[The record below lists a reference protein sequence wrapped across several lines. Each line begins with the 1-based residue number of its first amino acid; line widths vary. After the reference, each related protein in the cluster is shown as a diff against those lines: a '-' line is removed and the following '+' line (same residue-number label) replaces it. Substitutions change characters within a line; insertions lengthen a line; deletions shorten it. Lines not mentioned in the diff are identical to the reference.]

1 MKGLVDMSATTVIKD
16 ILEAKGKSQ
25 KELAKE
31 INVTRQNLC
40 NKMTRD
46 KFSSLELVEIADALE
61 MNLILRDKDI
71 DSIINDYKKY
81 MKDNEISDEDIETTI
96 SYVKP
101 FVQFLLEKQEH
112 IIDYP
117 EDEKGKSKRNMT
129 EEEKKAAQKKSE
141 ATKERNAKKQAE
153 SQDN

>member
-1 MKGLVDMSATTVIKD
+1 MDNSLKIGQY
-16 ILEAKGKSQ
+16 ILEVLDDNGEVVGFVNVGRAFDEEFDGYG
-25 KELAKE
+25 E
-31 INVTRQNLC
+31 I
-40 NKMTRD
+40 
-46 KFSSLELVEIADALE
+46 FALY
-61 MNLILRDKDI
+61 
-71 DSIINDYKKY
+71 IINGYKKY
-81 MKDNEISDEDIETTI
+81 MKDNEISDKDIETAT

-117 EDEKGKSKRNMT
+117 EDKKGKSKRNMT

-141 ATKERNAKKQAE
+141 ATKARNAKKQEE

>member
-1 MKGLVDMSATTVIKD
+1 MS
-16 ILEAKGKSQ
+16 
-25 KELAKE
+25 
-31 INVTRQNLC
+31 
-40 NKMTRD
+40 RD

-71 DSIINDYKKY
+71 DSIINDYKEY
-81 MKDNEISDEDIETTI
+81 MKDNEISDEDIDTTT

-117 EDEKGKSKRNMT
+117 EDKKGKSKRNMT

-141 ATKERNAKKQAE
+141 ATKARNAKKQAE
-153 SQDN
+153 SQED

>member
-1 MKGLVDMSATTVIKD
+1 MKGLIDMSATTVIKD

-25 KELAKE
+25 IELAEE
-31 INVTRQNLC
+31 INVTRQNLS
-40 NKMTRD
+40 NKMNRD

-61 MNLILRDKDI
+61 MNLILRDKNI
-71 DSIINDYKKY
+71 DSIINDYKEY
-81 MKDNEISDEDIETTI
+81 MKDNEISDEDIETTT

-117 EDEKGKSKRNMT
+117 EDKKGKSKRNMT

-141 ATKERNAKKQAE
+141 ETKARNAKKQAE

>member
-25 KELAKE
+25 IELAEE
-31 INVTRQNLC
+31 INVTRQNLS
-40 NKMTRD
+40 NKMSRD

-71 DSIINDYKKY
+71 DSIINDYKEY
-81 MKDNEISDEDIETTI
+81 MKDNEISDEDIETAT

-101 FVQFLLEKQEH
+101 FVQFLLEKQER

-141 ATKERNAKKQAE
+141 ATKARNAKKQAE
-153 SQDN
+153 S